1 MSDLELG
8 KSEKKCSHCG
18 TLHFTELATCYLCKG
33 RLETVTKRRGA
44 PKLVEKNRKPAG
56 LGLPIGPIEKL
67 AIEIEEIALGVY
79 SRDTLLTT
87 LELVSKAKKIQ
98 QLASRRGDQRIV
110 GQVAALVC
118 QGCDLRMVEDSLTGK
133 YQVFR
138 CTGCG
143 IKVGTLKP

>member
-8 KSEKKCSHCG
+8 KAEKKCSQCG
-18 TLHFTELATCYLCKG
+18 TLHFTELDTCYLRKG
-33 RLETVTKRRGA
+33 RLETAIKIRGA
-44 PKLVEKNRKPAG
+44 PKLVKKNRKTTG
-56 LGLPIGPIEKL
+56 LGFPIGPIEKL
-67 AIEIEEIALGVY
+67 AIEIEEIALGVH

-110 GQVAALVC
+110 GQVAAIVC
-118 QGCDLRMVEDSLTGK
+118 QGCDLRMVDDSVTGK
-133 YQVFR
+133 YRIFR